1 MKKFPLCSRTGKVS
15 LVVSHLLTIDTR
27 QMWSDRPDL
36 LTASTCL
43 ASSKMF
49 QPGRVLRG
57 YYRTSQSLRR
67 GQSAG
72 EAGQHM
78 QLVSEPC
85 LSCWLQPLLV
95 PTVVLD
101 TWHLL
106 IKSPII
112 NK

>member
-49 QPGRVLRG
+49 QPGRVL
-57 YYRTSQSLRR
+57 
-67 GQSAG
+67 
-72 EAGQHM
+72 
-78 QLVSEPC
+78 
-85 LSCWLQPLLV
+85 
-95 PTVVLD
+95 
-101 TWHLL
+101 
-106 IKSPII
+106 
-112 NK
+112 